1 MLLPSLLKSGDQVYQ
16 KVIKQ
21 LYQKMLLLNL
31 LITVVSYNEFKRPF
45 LYTQNY
51 FILYEFNSDSC
62 ANINTF
68 FEITTIFGSLI
79 Q

>member
-1 MLLPSLLKSGDQVYQ
+1 MTCSENKIPPK
-16 KVIKQ
+16 
-21 LYQKMLLLNL
+21 
-31 LITVVSYNEFKRPF
+31 KRPF

-68 FEITTIFGSLI
+68 FEITTIFGSLT

>member
-1 MLLPSLLKSGDQVYQ
+1 MRIRKQTE
-16 KVIKQ
+16 KVKHD
-21 LYQKMLLLNL
+21 YFN
-31 LITVVSYNEFKRPF
+31 RPF

-68 FEITTIFGSLI
+68 FEITTIFGSLT